1 MFKGIKK
8 RIPPAYKP
16 KHILSPE
23 FKGTSSYEVGIETFM
38 EETKEKLEQLKSDPN
53 ATNEHV
59 RLAEEDLKTLE
70 SLYENYHIGMNVF
83 RTAKGGRDGLRDN
96 TRLN

>member
-8 RIPPAYKP
+8 RIPLAYKP

-23 FKGTSSYEVGIETFM
+23 FKGTSNYEVGIETLWR
-38 EETKEKLEQLKSDPN
+38 KQEKLEQLKSDPN
-53 ATNEHV
+53 ATNEQV
-59 RLAEEDLKTLE
+59 RLAEEDLKMLE
-70 SLYENYHIGMNVF
+70 SLYDNYHIGMNVF
-83 RTAKGGRDGLRDN
+83 RTAKGRRDGLRDN